1 MAVTKE
7 QVIDYLSNMTVMD
20 MADLVKEL
28 EEKWGV
34 EAAPAVMAGAM
45 PAAADDGG
53 EEEEEQTEF
62 DVVIKEVGKKK
73 IKVIK
78 AIRQMTSLG
87 LKEAKNMASADSV
100 VKSGIAKEDA
110 EKAKK
115 VLEEAGA
122 TVELK

>member
-7 QVIDYLSNMTVMD
+7 QVIEYLSNMTVMD

-45 PAAADDGG
+45 PAADDDGG
-53 EEEEEQTEF
+53 EDEEEQTEF
-62 DVVIKEVGKKK
+62 DVVIKDVGKKK

-87 LKEAKNMASADSV
+87 LKEAKNMASADST

-110 EKAKK
+110 EEAKK